1 MADLPKY
8 TLAIE
13 TATQKGSLSLF
24 KGEEAIGS
32 WTGDDRQALSSALIP
47 RISKLLSENDLT
59 PSELELVAVS
69 AGPGSFT
76 GIRVGMSAAKALQM
90 ALGIPAIAVTL
101 PEALALSAGA
111 ASGNIIAII
120 SSGRTEVY
128 WQEFMIGTGGAP
140 AAISPVASVKVE
152 APPQIFKNDTVIIR
166 TSDVKPEYVEAV
178 QRRTGKR
185 IVQAED
191 DLAKH
196 IGKAAIARRMIEG
209 PDTARSLVPVYVK
222 EFHA

>member
-1 MADLPKY
+1 MPDLPKY

-24 KGEEAIGS
+24 KGEDEIGS
-32 WTGDDRQALSSALIP
+32 WTGDDRRALSSALIP
-47 RISKLLSENDLT
+47 MISKLLSENDLT
-59 PSELELVAVS
+59 PGDLELVAVS

-76 GIRVGMSAAKALQM
+76 GIRVGMSAAKALQT

-101 PEALALSAGA
+101 PEALALSARA
-111 ASGNIIAII
+111 VSGNVVAII

-128 WQEFMIGTGGAP
+128 WQEFVVKAGGAMV
-140 AAISPVASVKVE
+140 AVIPVASVKVD

-166 TSDVKPEYVEAV
+166 TSDVKPEYVEAIEG
-178 QRRTGKR
+178 RTGKR
-185 IVQAED
+185 IVQAGD
-191 DLAKH
+191 DLAKY
-196 IGKAAIARRMIEG
+196 IGIAAIAKHMIEG
-209 PDTARSLVPVYVK
+209 PDTVHSLVPAYVK